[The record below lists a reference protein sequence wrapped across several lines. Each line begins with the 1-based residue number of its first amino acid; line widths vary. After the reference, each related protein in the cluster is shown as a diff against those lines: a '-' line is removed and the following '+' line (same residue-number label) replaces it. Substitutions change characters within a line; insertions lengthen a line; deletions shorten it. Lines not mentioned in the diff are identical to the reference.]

1 MPDMY
6 DKLGEMLNE
15 ALESGKIPQDKKH
28 ESEEE
33 PVVEPVETTDSSSDF
48 IKNTQKSTENNKKS
62 AKNDS
67 KTAFAT
73 GEVIKLH
80 KYTYNMQFPPQIQNA
95 LTTLDIVYPFTQ
107 KDISAAYHKKLKE
120 THPDTKNTIHNS
132 KNVNNFRQLSID
144 EIKNSYQ
151 ILCDFFGIK

>member
-1 MPDMY
+1 
-6 DKLGEMLNE
+6 MLNE
-15 ALESGKIPQDKKH
+15 ALESGKIPQNDTNK
-28 ESEEE
+28 E
-33 PVVEPVETTDSSSDF
+33 PEDTVVEPVETTVSSGSYILNDDF
-48 IKNTQKSTENNKKS
+48 DNRNHRIFKK
-62 AKNDS
+62 KRQIP
-67 KTAFAT
+67 T

-95 LTTLDIVYPFTQ
+95 LNTLDIVYPFTQ

-132 KNVNNFRQLSID
+132 NNVYNFRQLSID

>member
-1 MPDMY
+1 MY

-15 ALESGKIPQDKKH
+15 ALESGKIPQDNKH

-33 PVVEPVETTDSSSDF
+33 SVVEPVETTDSSFDF

-62 AKNDS
+62 AKNAS

-80 KYTYNMQFPPQIQNA
+80 KYTYNMQFPSHIQKA
-95 LTTLDIVYPFTQ
+95 LGTLDIVYPFTQ
-107 KDISAAYHKKLKE
+107 KHITRQYHKLLKE
-120 THPDTKNTIHNS
+120 NHPDIKKTIQTSQHVEYN
-132 KNVNNFRQLSID
+132 RQKTID
-144 EIKNSYQ
+144 EITEAYK
-151 ILCDFFGIK
+151 ILCTFFGIK